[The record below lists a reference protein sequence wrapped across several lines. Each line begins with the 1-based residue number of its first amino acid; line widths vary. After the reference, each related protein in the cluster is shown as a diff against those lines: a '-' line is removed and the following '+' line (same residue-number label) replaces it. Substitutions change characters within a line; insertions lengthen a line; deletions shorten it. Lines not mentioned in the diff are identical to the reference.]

1 MAFDSSPL
9 HVEVV
14 SADGLIW
21 QGDALSV
28 VARTMEGDIGIMAN
42 HEPLLAILVPSAAEV
57 LSTEGTRE
65 VVAVDGGFLS
75 VADNRVSLLSSYAR
89 LAHEIS
95 LPEAERELAAAQK
108 ALEGGD
114 ASTET
119 MQHVHRASAQVRAA
133 KRAAEEH

>member
-1 MAFDSSPL
+1 MAEGERLFVD
-9 HVEVV
+9 
-14 SADGLIW
+14 
-21 QGDALSV
+21 V
-28 VARTMEGDIGIMAN
+28 VAADRRVWEGEAISVIARTTEGDIGIMAN

-133 KRAAEEH
+133 KRAAEKH

>member
-9 HVEVV
+9 RVEVV

-21 QGDALSV
+21 QGDAVSV

-57 LSTEGTRE
+57 LSVEGKRE
-65 VVAVDGGFLS
+65 IVAVDGGFLS
-75 VADNRVSLLSSYAR
+75 VSDNHVSVLSSYAR

-95 LPEAERELAAAQK
+95 LPEAELELARAQK
-108 ALEGGD
+108 ALENGD
-114 ASTET
+114 VSTET
-119 MQHVHRASAQVRAA
+119 MQHYHRASAQVRAA
-133 KRAAEEH
+133 KRASEKH